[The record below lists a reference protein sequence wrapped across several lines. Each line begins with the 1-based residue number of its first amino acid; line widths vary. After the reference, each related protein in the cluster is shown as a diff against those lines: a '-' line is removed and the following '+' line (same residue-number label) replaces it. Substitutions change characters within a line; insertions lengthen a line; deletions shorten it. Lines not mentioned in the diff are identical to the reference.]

1 MKSFIAALRSLVL
14 PFGAT
19 SGPRIVLDGVNGRI
33 EVYNAA
39 GVLVG
44 VLDGITG
51 FQFTGSQ
58 QTFHVLADGNVYVR
72 GIPET
77 GGYVQLA
84 DAAGFGG
91 LIFLQPE
98 DSTVGGVVFL
108 PAALYADSFEVPAV
122 SSQPYLEI
130 DSPCVDGAPDL
141 ARAQISLVGQRSN
154 SVPDNSHIDLFA
166 DQVSI
171 NVGAT
176 RPDYHQGEYGSF
188 LLSFGPANSA
198 SVAVTYAKVYS
209 TPPLPIVNIDTAP
222 GVSARWVPRAI
233 NRTTTGFTFFVF
245 AADAVANTWV
255 NQPLS
260 WATIVQP

>member
-1 MKSFIAALRSLVL
+1 MKSWFAALRSLVL

-19 SGPRIVLDGVNGRI
+19 SGARIVLDGVNGRI
-33 EVYNAA
+33 EVYNTS

-44 VLDGITG
+44 TLDGVNG

-91 LIFLQPE
+91 LVFLQPE
-98 DSTVGGVVFL
+98 DSTVGGVTFS
-108 PAALYADSFEVPAV
+108 PAALYADSVEVVGV
-122 SSQPYLEI
+122 SSQPFLEI
-130 DSPCVDGAPDL
+130 DSPKVNAAL
-141 ARAQISLVGQRSN
+141 ARAQMSMIGQRSN
-154 SVPDNSHIDLFA
+154 SGTDNSAINLFA
-166 DQVSI
+166 DVI
-171 NVGAT
+171 ALVVGPT
-176 RPDYHQGEYGSF
+176 RPNYLQGEYGSF
-188 LLSFGPANSA
+188 LLSFGPAASA

-209 TPPLPIVNIDTAP
+209 TPPLPVVNIDTAP

-245 AADAVANTWV
+245 AADAVANTWT

-260 WATIVQP
+260 WSTIAQS